1 MNTDEQRLSQL
12 LKGTVPH
19 PPHELSADQVTTRH
33 VDRSAKSWALPAMAA
48 AAVAVIGVT
57 AGVLASNHTS
67 GGSPS
72 PASPGGAPAAT
83 ASKPAATISGSAS
96 PAATSACRG
105 DETVPAVTG
114 MTQAQAEAV
123 TGQAG
128 YTVKATA
135 TTAPH
140 VPPGTVVSQSPAAGT
155 KMPSG
160 GMVDLKVAAAAGT
173 STGTGTTP
181 RPDSAT
187 QVAEASCPTV
197 SASPPA
203 RGAKIAVPNVTG
215 VSSAAATRVLEAAG
229 FTVTI
234 NVVRAP
240 AGQMVAPGTVYGQ
253 TPAAGSVASR
263 GTRVTLHVAPVPA
276 A

>member
-19 PPHELSADQVTTRH
+19 PPHGLSADQVTARH
-33 VDRSAKSWALPAMAA
+33 VDRSAKSWALPALAA

-57 AGVLASNHTS
+57 AGVLASNHAS
-67 GGSPS
+67 GDA

-83 ASKPAATISGSAS
+83 ASKPAATTSGSAS
-96 PAATSACRG
+96 PAATPTCQG
-105 DETVPAVTG
+105 DRTVPAVTG

-123 TGQAG
+123 TAQAG
-128 YTVKATA
+128 YLVKVTA

-155 KMPSG
+155 KMPAG
-160 GMVDLKVAAAAGT
+160 GMVDLKVAAVDGT
-173 STGTGTTP
+173 STGTGTAP
-181 RPDSAT
+181 GPDSAT

-197 SASPPA
+197 SASRPA
-203 RGAKIAVPNVTG
+203 QGAKTAVPNATG
-215 VSSAAATRVLEAAG
+215 MSSAAATQVLEAAG
-229 FTVTI
+229 FTVTV
-234 NVVRAP
+234 NVARAP
-240 AGQMVAPGTVYGQ
+240 AGQLVAPGTVYGQ

-263 GTRVTLHVAPVPA
+263 GTGVTLHVAPVGQGS
-276 A
+276 